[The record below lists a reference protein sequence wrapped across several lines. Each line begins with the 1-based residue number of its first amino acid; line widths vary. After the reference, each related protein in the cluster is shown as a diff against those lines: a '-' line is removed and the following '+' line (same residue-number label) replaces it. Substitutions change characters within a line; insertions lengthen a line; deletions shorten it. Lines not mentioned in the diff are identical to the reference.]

1 MECARGHIARWH
13 SADEGYGQRNA
24 PATIEQMT
32 AHAADHE
39 VNAEPVR
46 GTVWVN
52 GPDGSCIG
60 RFSKRFG
67 IDVHRTATAQLA
79 GEGECIMCTHSPADH
94 AAWLLFVRAMQEH
107 HGVAVPGDLLTWP

>member
-1 MECARGHIARWH
+1 MECARSHSARWH
-13 SADEGYGQRNA
+13 SAGQRNA

-32 AHAADHE
+32 AHAADQE
-39 VNAEPVR
+39 VNADPVR

-79 GEGECIMCTHSPADH
+79 GKGECIVCTHSPADH